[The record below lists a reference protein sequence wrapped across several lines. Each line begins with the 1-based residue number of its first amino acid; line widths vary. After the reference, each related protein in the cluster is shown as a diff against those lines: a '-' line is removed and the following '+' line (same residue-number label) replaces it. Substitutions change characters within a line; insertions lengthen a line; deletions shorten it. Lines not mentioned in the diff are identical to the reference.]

1 MKTYVHEKLLAL
13 KIKSEQGVPTEIA
26 GTTLD
31 FIEDK
36 VINLIPKPGVYIKR
50 KRCKH
55 MLPPESSH

>member
-1 MKTYVHEKLLAL
+1 MQTYVHEKLLPL
-13 KIKSEQGVPTEIA
+13 KITSEQGVPDEIA

-31 FIEDK
+31 FMADK
-36 VINLIPKPGVYIKR
+36 VINLIPKTGVYIKR

>member
-1 MKTYVHEKLLAL
+1 MHEKLLAL
-13 KIKSEQGVPTEIA
+13 KIKSEQGVPTEIT

-31 FIEDK
+31 FMVDK
-36 VINLIPKPGVYIKR
+36 VINLIPKTGVYIKR